1 MHRVPTNC
9 VPKTNIKDSLFVSV
23 FEVISVIV
31 VLNML
36 IATMSN
42 TFQRVIN
49 NVNTEWTFGRTEVS
63 FTCT

>member
-1 MHRVPTNC
+1 MHKVPTNC
-9 VPKTNIKDSLFVSV
+9 VPKNNIKGSPFVSV

-63 FTCT
+63 FTRI